1 MSAADNLNSSVA
13 GVAAESGRAIG
24 TGSKKDGATEDGGI
38 TELYKV
44 NQVYYR
50 LPPTLSLVSKR
61 TLLVNQSQ
69 RVTYPNPYNDVITF
83 IFNTGEFYT
92 SMTTSY
98 MYIEIGYNS
107 PTFDPTNLNKTNI
120 NLTTGVPTP
129 NTSYEWAKA
138 LISQGNVMSMFEEV
152 NFLSA
157 SGTEV
162 CREQNKGLESA
173 VRYRYQHEQQ
183 YIDTIGQIQGAAYGP
198 LAKNYDGVGPVFD
211 SSLGLNPNL
220 NSSQI
225 LPIGGWDTLVQPRSG
240 APSIQEFGHSVKN
253 INNTKMSTNTALT
266 YQGFIVPM
274 DQILGCFKP
283 YMGTLIPAGFLAGGR
298 LELRLKDPVESLQFV
313 AGALEQKDVN
323 VAPSTQNDIFN
334 QYLANLITANKTGL
348 VINKIYLVLDVYQLQ
363 DNVLKRLNQI
373 SAGQDGL
380 TMLFDT
386 YDHTSALV
394 NGAGTVE
401 AQVQQARS
409 RIVRSWCVIRDTPNL
424 SNPYIN
430 SLSSEAIVRRVSTAD
445 VPPYANVTAGGGSN
459 QNPITNANKTG
470 INGGYTILTYPN
482 YNGTPSAGGAAW
494 NPLFTDGATSDNVWP
509 WVYPFIV
516 KPRLPNSPYTI
527 SDLNVTSYQAQL
539 GALFFPQQPLTT
551 ANEYYENALYL
562 WGKGIPDKCELC
574 SVSQQDFIG
583 ATGWFLYDPTVIVT
597 NVTAQTWANIVGS
610 STPVNP
616 TGNSYYGN
624 YVQPW
629 GIGIF
634 GMLAEKSQALQLSGL
649 PISNSRLMRHKFTFQ
664 YPPLSQGTR
673 TINVFTDYT
682 RVSKTFLGGRIVV
695 RE

>member
-1 MSAADNLNSSVA
+1 MSGQEALNSSVA
-13 GVAAESGRAIG
+13 GIAAESGRAIG

-69 RVTYPNPYNDVITF
+69 RITYPNPYNDVITF
-83 IFNTGEFYT
+83 IFNTGEFYC
-92 SMTTSY
+92 SMPTSY

-107 PTFDPTNLNKTNI
+107 PSFDAGNTNKPTV
-120 NLTTGVPTP
+120 TGGGVAVPAD
-129 NTSYEWAKA
+129 SYAWAKA
-138 LISQGNVMSMFEEV
+138 LVSQGNIMSIFEEV

-173 VRYRYQHEQQ
+173 VRFRYQHEQQ
-183 YIDTIGQIQGAAYGP
+183 YIDTIGQVQGAAYGP
-198 LAKNYDGVGPVFD
+198 LAKNYDGTGPTFD
-211 SSLGLNPNL
+211 VSIGGNSTL
-220 NSSQI
+220 SSQE
-225 LPIGGWDTLVQPRSG
+225 LQPIGGWDTLVQPRSG
-240 APSIQEFGHSVKN
+240 KPSIQQFGTSIPN
-253 INNTKMSTNTALT
+253 LNNTRIPSGKV
-266 YQGFIVPM
+266 YQSFCVPM
-274 DQILGCFKP
+274 DQVLGCFKP
-283 YMGTLIPAGFLAGGR
+283 YMGTLMPAGFLAGGR
-298 LELRLKDPVESLQFV
+298 LEMRLKDPKEAFQFV
-313 AGALEQKDVN
+313 AGTLEQGTAN
-323 VAPSTQNDIFN
+323 VAGIPGTQSDIFN
-334 QYLANLITANKTGL
+334 GYLANLIAANQTGL
-348 VINKIYLVLDVYQLQ
+348 VINKIYMVLDVFQFQ

-386 YDHTSALV
+386 YDHTSTMA

-409 RIVRSWCVIRDTPNL
+409 RIVRSWCVCRDTANI

-430 SLSSEAIVRRVSTAD
+430 SLSSEAIVQRVSTAD
-445 VPPYANVTAGGGSN
+445 VAPYTNVAAQVPIGTSN
-459 QNPITNANKTG
+459 KSG
-470 INGGYTILTYPN
+470 INGGYTIMTYPN
-482 YNGTPSAGGAAW
+482 YNGVTLASGANW
-494 NPLFTDGATSDNVWP
+494 NPLSTLGTTDQNVFP
-509 WVYPFIV
+509 WTYPFIV
-516 KPRLPNSPYTI
+516 KPRLPNTPYTFPNLI
-527 SDLNVTSYQAQL
+527 VTNYQAQL
-539 GALFFPQQPLTT
+539 GALFFPQQPL
-551 ANEYYENALYL
+551 ASAREYYQNAMYL

-574 SVSQQDFIG
+574 SVSLEDFIG
-583 ATGWFLYDPTVIVT
+583 GTGWYLYDPWVILNGTT
-597 NVTAQTWANIVGS
+597 NRVFTDLTQ
-610 STPVNP
+610 STTPNNP

-649 PISNSRLMRHKFTFQ
+649 PISNARLMRHKFTFA
-664 YPPLSQGTR
+664 YPPMSNSSR
-673 TINVFTDYT
+673 TISVITDYT
-682 RVSKTFLGGRIVV
+682 RVAKVFLGGRIVV